1 MIDDPKGDEKTEFLT
16 KTERV
21 TVSQQGIIVDL
32 HSVTGNGKKMAL
44 IIPGKIAFLIR
55 GIMGQEDVLGGIR
68 VLQEAPQVGFTTIVT
83 LEVVGIQIVE

>member
-1 MIDDPKGDEKTEFLT
+1 
-16 KTERV
+16 
-21 TVSQQGIIVDL
+21 
-32 HSVTGNGKKMAL
+32 MAL

-68 VLQEAPQVGFTTIVT
+68 VFQEAPQVGFTTIVT